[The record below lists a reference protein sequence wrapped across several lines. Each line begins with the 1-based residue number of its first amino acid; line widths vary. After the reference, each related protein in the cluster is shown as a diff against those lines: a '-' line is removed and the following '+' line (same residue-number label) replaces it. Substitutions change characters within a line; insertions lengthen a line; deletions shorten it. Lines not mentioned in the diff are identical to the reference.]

1 MGATYSRAVRGRD
14 VIASTVLTIVLLFGL
29 IGSHLFIA
37 AAIVAVVG
45 FVFLRYV
52 KKKIGGVLGDVL
64 GASEQISESFIILYF
79 VLISTHSIWLSW
91 LI

>member
-1 MGATYSRAVRGRD
+1 VCGRD
-14 VIASTVLTIVLLFGL
+14 VVASTVLTIVLLFGL

-37 AAIVAVVG
+37 AAIVAVIG

-64 GASEQISESFIILYF
+64 GASEQIAESFILLYF
-79 VLISTHSIWLSW
+79 VVVLTHSIWLSW